1 MLKPKPYRFVVRL
14 PAAMKDELFDAARVY
29 RRSVNSEIV
38 VRLQQSLQ
46 GAALLQDS
54 PEPQPLNPQLEQML
68 NSRLTD
74 EEAALLQA
82 FRRLNEARQA
92 ALLKLLS

>member
-14 PAAMKDELFDAARVY
+14 PAAMKEELFDAAKVY

-46 GAALLQDS
+46 GVALLQDTA
-54 PEPQPLNPQLEQML
+54 EPPPLNPQLEQML
-68 NSRLTD
+68 KPQLT
-74 EEAALLQA
+74 EREATLLRA
-82 FRRLNEARQA
+82 FRRLTGSRQD